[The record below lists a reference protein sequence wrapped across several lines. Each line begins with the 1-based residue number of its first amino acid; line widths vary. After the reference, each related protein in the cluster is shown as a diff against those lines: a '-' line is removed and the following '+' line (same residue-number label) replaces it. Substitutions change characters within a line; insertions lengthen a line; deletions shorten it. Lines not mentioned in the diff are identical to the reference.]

1 MKAVLARLADCKR
14 ILLYALVQGRSAS
27 AAAALHDHR
36 SLGRIITGTGS
47 GFTDPT
53 RLTRW
58 TRGFLYAHLAIV
70 VARLCIRAIDPSGTG
85 NAPELS
91 SVPGAISLTLRMVVL
106 YGTILLVPAW
116 TLRASHNARQL
127 GASGMRFAPEWAAGW
142 YFVPPGLFWKPY
154 QVMKEIWQAS
164 VCPSDWR
171 RQRGSPLVGWWWAL
185 WVTAS
190 WGGLLA
196 SGVALLALEP
206 GDREAVGG
214 AIGLARG
221 LLHIPLTL
229 ALLAIILKVREM
241 QMAHFQTQRDQ
252 SSDHE

>member
-14 ILLYALVQGRSAS
+14 IILYALVQARSAS

-85 NAPELS
+85 ILPELS
-91 SVPGAISLTLRMVVL
+91 SVAGAILWPLRMVVL
-106 YGTILLVPAW
+106 YGIMLLLPAW
-116 TLRASHNARQL
+116 TLRANHNARQL

-154 QVMKEIWQAS
+154 QVMKEIWRAS
-164 VCPSDWR
+164 VCPSNWR
-171 RQRGSPLVGWWWAL
+171 RHRGSPLVGWWWAL
-185 WVTAS
+185 WVTAA

-196 SGVALLALEP
+196 TGVALPALEP
-206 GDREAVGG
+206 GGREAVEG
-214 AIGLARG
+214 AIRLAGG

-229 ALLAIILKVREM
+229 LLLTIILKVREM
-241 QMAHFQTQRDQ
+241 QMAHFQTQRNER
-252 SSDHE
+252 SDHE